1 MNDVVTGVEF
11 SASLQLERAAAEAFL
26 GILQTE
32 QDALVQ
38 GDSERL
44 EVLAQDKTEMV
55 RQLLRLAEQRN
66 QYLVSRALTPD
77 REGMEAWLAAS
88 PDKKAAAVAW
98 HDLLQLAQ
106 AARQLNYINGQVIAA
121 RLQHNQQTFAALQGA
136 AGHPSLYNPH
146 GQTFSVSGGRQL
158 ARG

>member
-1 MNDVVTGVEF
+1 MNDVVTGPEF
-11 SASLQLERAAAEAFL
+11 AASLQLERAAAETFL
-26 GILQTE
+26 RILQTE
-32 QDALVQ
+32 QDSLVQ

-44 EVLAQDKTEMV
+44 EVLARDKTEMV
-55 RQLLRLAEQRN
+55 RQLVKLDERRN
-66 QYLVSRALTPD
+66 RYLVSQTLTPD
-77 REGMEAWLAAS
+77 RKGMEAWLVAS
-88 PDKKAAAVAW
+88 PDKKAATVVW
-98 HDLLQLAQ
+98 RDLLRLAQ